1 MAALTIVDLNTD
13 CTLDRKGDVVHQGAN
28 CPWVFGIAVPFRGR
42 PPRLPARLLTFT
54 QQHHQQLS
62 IYANQLI
69 NQSQT
74 IDINYSGANS
84 NISVVPVMVTTPQVG

>member
-1 MAALTIVDLNTD
+1 MAALTISDLNTD
-13 CTLDRKGDVVHQGAN
+13 CTLDRKTMSFIKGASA
-28 CPWVFGIAVPFRGR
+28 PWVFGIAVPFRET
-42 PPRLPARLLTFT
+42 PAFGPVVNFYQVNNTINN
-54 QQHHQQLS
+54 S

-74 IDINYSGANS
+74 IDINNSGANS